1 MSLLYFFFCIS
12 IINSDLCKFIGI
24 NSILPMKKLY
34 SIFFFQSSIFIMQK
48 YITHLLFSSYFY
60 IMEFRSFSQTR
71 SIASSMTKV
80 FDIFDFFTSIV
91 YLCKVIRTYVFI
103 QSFIRIFIHLI
114 FDQVENAIKN

>member
-34 SIFFFQSSIFIMQK
+34 SIFFLSSIFIMQK

-91 YLCKVIRTYVFI
+91 YLCKVIRIYVFI

>member
-1 MSLLYFFFCIS
+1 MLYFFFCIS